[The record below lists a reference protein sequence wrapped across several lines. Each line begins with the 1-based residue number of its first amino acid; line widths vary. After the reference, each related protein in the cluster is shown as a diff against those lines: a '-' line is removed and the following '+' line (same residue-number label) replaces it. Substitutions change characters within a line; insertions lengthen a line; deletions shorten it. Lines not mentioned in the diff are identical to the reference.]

1 MSLRRRNRTDLTG
14 RTAVITGAASGMGR
28 ALAQLLAGRGSPV
41 AITDVDERGL
51 AETERS
57 IGGPVLARRLDV
69 RDRDAHHAFA
79 RHVRNWSP
87 APLGAVFNNAGVT
100 LSQTVADVSPEDF
113 EWIVDINF
121 WGVVHGTKAYL
132 PWLLEQDSGAVVNTS
147 SVFGLI
153 GWPTQATY
161 NATKFGVRG
170 FTEALRH
177 ELRDTGVNA
186 VSVHP
191 GGVATNIVRNA
202 RFHVDDR
209 GGTSQETLQ
218 QDFERVAHLSPAK
231 AAQIIVRGV
240 ERGNPRIR
248 VGYDAVVIDLLQRVA
263 PRRYF
268 DVINRLEPFM
278 RNAAGAGT
286 EAHTELTADLPAAAP
301 APSPAEHARERSGA
315 A

>member
-1 MSLRRRNRTDLTG
+1 MIRKPVMLAG
-14 RTAVITGAASGMGR
+14 RTAVITGAGSGMGR
-28 ALAQLLAGRGSPV
+28 AIAQLLASRGCPV
-41 AITDVDERGL
+41 VIADVDESGL
-51 AETERS
+51 SETERS
-57 IGGPVLARRLDV
+57 IGGPVLARLLDV
-69 RDRDAHHAFA
+69 RDREAQFAFA
-79 RHVRNWSP
+79 RDVRAWSP

-100 LSQTVADVSPEDF
+100 LSQTVADVTPEDF

-121 WGVVHGTKAYL
+121 WGVVHGTQAYL

-147 SVFGLI
+147 SVFGLV

-161 NATKFGVRG
+161 NATKFAVRG

-177 ELRDTGVNA
+177 ELRDTAVNA

-191 GGVATNIVRNA
+191 GGVATSIVRNA

-209 GGTSQETLQ
+209 GGTSQEILQ
-218 QDFERVAHLSPAK
+218 RDFERVARLSPER
-231 AAQIIVRGV
+231 AAQIIVKGV

-248 VGYDAVVIDLLQRVA
+248 VGADAVATDLLQRIA

-268 DVINRLEPFM
+268 DVVKRLEPFM
-278 RNAAGAGT
+278 RRPADAGT
-286 EAHTELTADLPAAAP
+286 EAQTEPSRDVASPAARTADD
-301 APSPAEHARERSGA
+301 ARERSGA

>member
-1 MSLRRRNRTDLTG
+1 MKRKPNKLDG
-14 RTAVITGAASGMGR
+14 KTAVITGAASGIGR
-28 ALAQLLAGRGSPV
+28 SLAQLLAGRGCPV
-41 AITDVDERGL
+41 VITDVNEAGL

-57 IGGPVLARRLDV
+57 INGPVLSRTLDV
-69 RDRDAHHAFA
+69 RDRDAHFELA
-79 RHVRNWSP
+79 REVREWSP

-100 LSQTVADVSPEDF
+100 LSQTVADVTPEDF

-132 PWLLEQDSGAVVNTS
+132 PWMLDQNSGTVVNTS

-153 GWPTQATY
+153 GWPTQASY
-161 NATKFGVRG
+161 NATKFAVRG

-177 ELRDTGVNA
+177 ELRETGVNA

-209 GGTSQETLQ
+209 GGHSQETLQ
-218 QDFERVAHLSPAK
+218 RDFERVAHLSPDR
-231 AAQIIVRGV
+231 AAEIIVKGV
-240 ERGNPRIR
+240 ERGNERIR
-248 VGYDAVVIDLLQRVA
+248 VGLDAVAIDLLQRIA

-268 DVINRLEPFM
+268 DVFKRLEPFM
-278 RNAAGAGT
+278 RESDGA
-286 EAHTELTADLPAAAP
+286 EAEAAP
-301 APSPAEHARERSGA
+301 ARLATPAPATADDARERSSA

>member
-1 MSLRRRNRTDLTG
+1 MSRRRNRISLDG

-28 ALAQLLAGRGSPV
+28 ALAQLLAARGCPV
-41 AITDVDERGL
+41 AISDVDEAGL
-51 AETERS
+51 AQTEQS
-57 IGGPVLARRLDV
+57 IKGPVLARRLDV
-69 RDRDAHHAFA
+69 RDRDAQLQMAA
-79 RHVRNWSP
+79 DVREWSP

-100 LSQTVADVSPEDF
+100 LSQTVADVSPGDF

-132 PWLLEQDSGAVVNTS
+132 PWLLEQDSGVVVNTS

-161 NATKFGVRG
+161 NATKFAVRG

-177 ELRDTGVNA
+177 ELRDSGVTA

-209 GGTSQETLQ
+209 GGTSQATLQ
-218 QDFERVAHLSPAK
+218 QDFERVAHLSPEK
-231 AAQIIVRGV
+231 AAAIIVRGV
-240 ERGNPRIR
+240 ERGNVRIR
-248 VGYDAVVIDLLQRVA
+248 VGADAVVTDLLQRVA

-268 DVINRLEPFM
+268 SVIKRLEPFM
-278 RNAAGAGT
+278 RQPAAAGT
-286 EAHTELTADLPAAAP
+286 EAQTEPVADLAP
-301 APSPAEHARERSGA
+301 PPPSPAEDARERSSA